1 MAFITV
7 QQDAELQCKSCLH
20 QQVCVLS
27 SVLATAQKAVSSVID
42 ADLPQ
47 MNELKEKGLDEFILP
62 VQVKCKHFHQKP
74 TYGACRAAEEAAQCS
89 S

>member
-7 QQDAELQCKSCLH
+7 QQDAELQCQNCLH
-20 QQVCVLS
+20 KQVCILS
-27 SVLATAQKAVSSVID
+27 SVLATAQKAVSNVLE

-47 MNELKEKGLDEFILP
+47 ADELKEKGLDEFIFP
-62 VQVKCKHFHQKP
+62 VQVKCKHFYQKP
-74 TYGACRAAEEAAQCS
+74 TYGVRCAAEEAAQCS